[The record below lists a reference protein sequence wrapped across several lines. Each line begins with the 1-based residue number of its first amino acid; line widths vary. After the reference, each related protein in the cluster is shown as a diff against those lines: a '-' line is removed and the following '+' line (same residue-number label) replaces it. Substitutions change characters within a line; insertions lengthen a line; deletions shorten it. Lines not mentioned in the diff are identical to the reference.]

1 MLHASHLVEQNT
13 IVIEGRDGISA
24 TSLSLI
30 NFLFA
35 RYYNDLHSRVQ
46 LVVGMR
52 EESTSDMS
60 NISYPRIEELFH
72 MIIYRPS
79 DPLSCTYKRLDV
91 FVKNHPPKTNS
102 IIMKRFEFFYSTIW
116 TLPEKSRSPVPE
128 MCPTDVKSYAL

>member
-1 MLHASHLVEQNT
+1 MLHASHFVEQNT
-13 IVIEGRDGISA
+13 IVIDSRDGISA

-91 FVKNHPPKTNS
+91 FVKKT
-102 IIMKRFEFFYSTIW
+102 STQN
-116 TLPEKSRSPVPE
+116 
-128 MCPTDVKSYAL
+128 